1 MIKKILILS
10 VMILGLVSLFFS
22 GEILKWTQNLSPIT
36 QYELQTPLKKVQRS
50 AVDKVVKPFLG
61 ESFWTVNLDQLQS
74 NLIKIDWVYKAEVTR
89 QWPHTLLI
97 SIEEQSPVV
106 RWGDKGLLNKYGEI
120 FYPLNIKN
128 YQNLI
133 VLKGPVTHAKQMLK
147 KLVVF
152 QTKFN
157 KLAWHIKSLKEAAD
171 GVWQIAFIKAP
182 TVILDE
188 AQWQHKLNRF
198 ILSYKKVKLP
208 IRKLATQIDLRYSN
222 GFVVKE
228 HQLVGVKEENGS

>member
-1 MIKKILILS
+1 MTKKILIWS
-10 VMILGLVSLFFS
+10 VIILGLGSLLIS
-22 GEILKWTQNLSPIT
+22 GVMSKWAQNLSPIT
-36 QYELQTPLKKVQRS
+36 QYELQTPLKKVQHS

-61 ESFWTVNLDQLQS
+61 DSFWTVDLDQLQS
-74 NLIKIDWVYKAEVTR
+74 NIVRIDWVYKAQVKR

-120 FYPLNIKN
+120 FYPLRIQN

-133 VLKGPVTHAKQMLK
+133 VLIGPTAHAIRMLI

-152 QTKFN
+152 QNKFN
-157 KLAWHIKSLKEAAD
+157 ELSWQIKSLEEEAD
-171 GVWQIAFIKAP
+171 GVWQVAFIKAP

-198 ILSYKKVKLP
+198 ILAYKKVKLP
-208 IRKLATQIDLRYSN
+208 IRKFATQIDLRYSN

-228 HQLVGVKEENGS
+228 HQSAGVGEKNGS